1 MEVGPIELRCVK
13 QKEVTGMVTGNR
25 GPVGGV
31 RVLLFSH
38 GAKVGGGQAKT
49 DAAGRF
55 SITMAAGIER
65 VVAHVAALGYGYKP
79 MWVNLVDEPLHLRVE
94 EGAGVIEIAEPVEQ
108 DALMALGLQIGI
120 FREGLPVHTTLSG
133 FSNSPAEGDLPGWFE
148 YPNLAPGPF
157 TACFLNPAATFGAP
171 LTVADGFGCDT
182 GVLTAGSRLIL
193 SPRPPSIQ
201 TPAAE
206 SGASR

>member
-1 MEVGPIELRCVK
+1 MSRQIEIPQVQIEGRITLGEEPLAATVWFDGRSSFA
-13 QKEVTGMVTGNR
+13 GSPR
-25 GPVGGV
+25 G
-31 RVLLFSH
+31 RLLSSRRLDRT
-38 GAKVGGGQAKT
+38 ALQVGGGQAKT

-65 VVAHVAALGYGYKP
+65 VVAHVAALGYGYKS
-79 MWVNLVDEPLHLRVE
+79 MWVNLADGPLHLRVE

-133 FSNSPAEGDLPGWFE
+133 FSNSPA
-148 YPNLAPGPF
+148 
-157 TACFLNPAATFGAP
+157 
-171 LTVADGFGCDT
+171 
-182 GVLTAGSRLIL
+182 
-193 SPRPPSIQ
+193 IQ
-201 TPAAE
+201 PPAAE